1 MNHMNHVR
9 TIFRSIPAGLL
20 LVLVL
25 SVRLLAEAAE
35 PRNGTWELNL
45 AKSKFSPGPA
55 PKSGTRVYEIAGQS
69 IKLVAKGI
77 DAEGKPMLAQ
87 YSAKFDGK
95 DYPYPGWADIDTVS
109 LKRIDANTIEAT
121 EKLDGKVA
129 LTSKNVISK
138 DGKSMTI
145 TIKGTNAKGQT
156 VDNILVYDK
165 R

>member
-1 MNHMNHVR
+1 MNHMSRVR
-9 TIFRSIPAGLL
+9 TIFRSIPTGLL

-25 SVRLLAEAAE
+25 SVRLLAGAAE

-77 DAEGKPMLAQ
+77 DAEGKPM
-87 YSAKFDGK
+87 
-95 DYPYPGWADIDTVS
+95 PYPGWADIDTVS

>member
-1 MNHMNHVR
+1 LFEGQPNQAKRCPDRKGETATPR
-9 TIFRSIPAGLL
+9 TDDSGT
-20 LVLVL
+20 
-25 SVRLLAEAAE
+25 SEHGAE
-35 PRNGTWELNL
+35 PTARRLNL